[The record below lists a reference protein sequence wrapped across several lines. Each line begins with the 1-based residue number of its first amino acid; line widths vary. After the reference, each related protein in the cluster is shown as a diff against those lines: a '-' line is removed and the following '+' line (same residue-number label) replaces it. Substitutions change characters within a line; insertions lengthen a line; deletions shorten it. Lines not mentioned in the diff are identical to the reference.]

1 MVDMWLF
8 YIVHAQQRGKRNATT
23 IYISI
28 IIYMYL
34 YQGGINAEL
43 LHVRSMDNRAIDVV
57 ANLEEA
63 VTGLAMG
70 AGVST
75 NVFSQ

>member
-1 MVDMWLF
+1 
-8 YIVHAQQRGKRNATT
+8 
-23 IYISI
+23 
-28 IIYMYL
+28 MYL